1 MNCKFCNNEYNT
13 KQGLTYHEN
22 RCYNNPNRKKYQQ
35 EGKPHSEEAKR
46 IRGKTNRMGLKN
58 PNSIL
63 DMSKRTVSK
72 IIARSGQGCMLCG
85 WNEASCDIH
94 HIIEKSNNGSNLNSN
109 LIVVCPNCHRKIHNK
124 IIFLDGSINIESV
137 MKENWK
143 KYYYALKC

>member
-1 MNCKFCNNEYNT
+1 
-13 KQGLTYHEN
+13 
-22 RCYNNPNRKKYQQ
+22 
-35 EGKPHSEEAKR
+35 
-46 IRGKTNRMGLKN
+46 
-58 PNSIL
+58 
-63 DMSKRTVSK
+63 
-72 IIARSGQGCMLCG
+72 MLCG